1 MSGSRLPR
9 LVVVVPTGCTSRVAP
24 GPDVAVVDEMA
35 LVKCHGP
42 AEVRAARGSRFVTI
56 SPVAPTESKPGYG
69 PPLGADGVRLAVAAA
84 EGMPVFA
91 LGGVTQGNARI
102 FLDAGAYGVAV
113 MGAVLRAEDP
123 DDVVRRLVEA
133 IS

>member
-9 LVVVVPTGCTSRVAP
+9 LVVVVPTGCTSRVSP
-24 GPDVAVVDEMA
+24 GPDVALVDERA

-42 AEVRAARGSRFVTI
+42 DEVRAARGSRFVTI

-69 PPLGADGVRLAVAAA
+69 PPLGVHGVRVAVAAA
-84 EGMPVFA
+84 AGMPVFA
-91 LGGVTQGNARI
+91 LGGVTEANARDFI
-102 FLDAGAYGVAV
+102 DAGAHGVAV

-123 DDVVRRLVEA
+123 HDVVRRLLEA